1 MILIL
6 LFVVALVVWALQ
18 LMKQALVRQ
27 EFSLM
32 LAGVLVTSAAAG
44 LVGVYILMNSSL
56 GYLVGGLAYPAVESL
71 GAEQSLAWIG
81 ELDNSHTALP

>member
-6 LFVVALVVWALQ
+6 LFVVVLVTWALR
-18 LMKQALVRQ
+18 LMSQALERQ

-32 LAGVLVTSAAAG
+32 LAGVLVSSAAAG
-44 LVGVYILMNSSL
+44 LVGVYVLMNGSL
-56 GYLVGGLAYPAVESL
+56 GYLAGGLVYPSVESL

-81 ELDNSHTALP
+81 ELDNAHAALP